1 MNKQEVMKALAICG
15 GINRVGCEE
24 CPYYGVESCD
34 ARMNNDAIALLNS
47 EPEHNSK
54 PAYHTAYIYTKH
66 DNLSKWFDVNC
77 SKFIVDGNMEYSAHF
92 VRAEAHYA
100 QERIVK
106 LVILVRH
113 EAGKCICRIKCPI
126 NPLPIKGEFE
136 TTAAADVGRLIM
148 SMGWNFSHKIE
159 LNSPLYK

>member
-1 MNKQEVMKALAICG
+1 MNKQEVMKALDICG
-15 GINRVGCEE
+15 DINRVCCEE

-34 ARMNNDAIALLNS
+34 ARMNNDAIALLKS
-47 EPEHNSK
+47 EPECDTKST
-54 PAYHTAYIYTKH
+54 YHTAYIYTKH
-66 DNLSKWFDVNC
+66 DNLSKWFDVNR
-77 SKFIVDGNMEYSAHF
+77 SKFIIDGNMEYSEHF

-136 TTAAADVGRLIM
+136 TTTAADVGRLIM
-148 SMGWNFSHKIE
+148 SMGWSFSHKIE

>member
-15 GINRVGCEE
+15 GTNCVDCEE
-24 CPYYGVESCD
+24 CPYYGIESCD
-34 ARMNNDAIALLNS
+34 ARMNNDAITLLK
-47 EPEHNSK
+47 SK
-54 PAYHTAYIYTKH
+54 PEYDTKPTYHTAYIYTKH
-66 DNLSKWFDVNC
+66 DNLSKWFDANRA
-77 SKFIVDGNMEYSAHF
+77 KFIVDGNMEHSEHF
-92 VRAEAHYA
+92 VRAEKHYA

-113 EAGKCICRIKCPI
+113 EDGKCYCRIKCPI

-136 TTAAADVGRLIM
+136 TTTAADVGRLIM
-148 SMGWNFSHKIE
+148 SMGWSFSHKIE

>member
-15 GINRVGCEE
+15 GTNCVDCEE

-34 ARMNNDAIALLNS
+34 ARMNNDAITLLKSN
-47 EPEHNSK
+47 PEYDTK
-54 PAYHTAYIYTKH
+54 PTYHTAYIYTKH
-66 DNLSKWFDVNC
+66 DNLSKWFDVNR
-77 SKFIVDGNMEYSAHF
+77 SKFIVDGNMEYSEHF
-92 VRAEAHYA
+92 VRAEKHYV

-113 EAGKCICRIKCPI
+113 EDGKCYCRIKCPI

-136 TTAAADVGRLIM
+136 TTTAADVGRLIM
-148 SMGWNFSHKIE
+148 SMGWSFSHKIE

>member
-15 GINRVGCEE
+15 GTNCVDCEE

-34 ARMNNDAIALLNS
+34 ARMNNDAITLLKSN
-47 EPEHNSK
+47 PEYDTK
-54 PAYHTAYIYTKH
+54 PTYHTAYIYTKH
-66 DNLSKWFDVNC
+66 DNLSKWFDVNR
-77 SKFIVDGNMEYSAHF
+77 SKFIVDGNMEYSEHF
-92 VRAEAHYA
+92 VRAEKHYA

-113 EAGKCICRIKCPI
+113 EDGKCYCRIKCPI

-136 TTAAADVGRLIM
+136 TTTAADVGRLIM
-148 SMGWNFSHKIE
+148 SMGWSFSHKIE

>member
-15 GINRVGCEE
+15 GTNCVDCEE
-24 CPYYGVESCD
+24 CPYYGIESCD
-34 ARMNNDAIALLNS
+34 ARMNNDAITLLKSN
-47 EPEHNSK
+47 PEYDTK
-54 PAYHTAYIYTKH
+54 PTYHTAYIYTKH
-66 DNLSKWFDVNC
+66 DNLSKWFDVNR
-77 SKFIVDGNMEYSAHF
+77 SKFIVDGNMEYSEHF
-92 VRAEAHYA
+92 VRAEKHYV

-113 EAGKCICRIKCPI
+113 EDGKCYCRIKCPI

-136 TTAAADVGRLIM
+136 TTTAADVGRLIM
-148 SMGWNFSHKIE
+148 SMGWSFSHKIE

>member
-1 MNKQEVMKALAICG
+1 MNKQEVMKALDICG
-15 GINRVGCEE
+15 DTNRMCCEE

-34 ARMNNDAIALLNS
+34 TRMNNDAIALLKS
-47 EPEHNSK
+47 EPECDTK
-54 PAYHTAYIYTKH
+54 PTYHTAYIYTKH
-66 DNLSKWFDVNC
+66 DNLSKWFNVNRA
-77 SKFIVDGNMEYSAHF
+77 KFIVDGNMEYSEHF

-126 NPLPIKGEFE
+126 NPLPIKGEFV
-136 TTAAADVGRLIM
+136 TTTAADVGRLIM
-148 SMGWNFSHKIE
+148 SMGWSFSHKIE

>member
-1 MNKQEVMKALAICG
+1 MNKQEVMKALEVCMDFS
-15 GINRVGCEE
+15 NCKE
-24 CPYYGVESCD
+24 CPYYNVEVSCREHMNSD
-34 ARMNNDAIALLNS
+34 ALALLK
-47 EPEHNSK
+47 SK
-54 PAYHTAYIYTKH
+54 TEYDTKPTYHTAYIYTKY
-66 DNLSKWFDVNC
+66 DNLSKWFDANRA
-77 SKFIVDGNMEYSAHF
+77 KFIVDGNMEYSKRF

-100 QERIVK
+100 QERIVN

-113 EAGKCICRIKCPI
+113 EDGKCYCRIKCPI